1 MKKLPNLKT
10 NTSKFIM
17 AVLFMAGMLFGLQ
30 GTALAANDPGCYSY
44 APSSPGFAKIDCEVL
59 KTVYPSLD
67 PAADGCYYSWATGFG
82 PSPPVKVGCD
92 SPPDPK
98 RGILQ
103 PTDGKAGNP
112 VKTNLPF
119 SNKEDIQADPSFN
132 GTQCNGKEVTSS
144 DNCIIENVNVAIN
157 ILSGSIG
164 LIVIIVII
172 IAGIQYTTAG
182 GDPQRIGKA
191 KNRIRNA
198 IFALVA
204 YMFLYGFLQ
213 WIVPG
218 GL

>member
-1 MKKLPNLKT
+1 MIKPPNLKT
-10 NTSKFIM
+10 NATKFMM
-17 AVLFMAGMLFGLQ
+17 AVLFMAGMLLGLQ
-30 GTALAANDPGCYSY
+30 GTALAANDPGCYSF

-59 KTVYPSLD
+59 KTVYPTLD
-67 PAADGCYYSWATGFG
+67 PASDGCYYSWATGFG
-82 PSPPVKVGCD
+82 PSPPVKIGCD
-92 SPPDPK
+92 NPPDPK

-103 PTDGKAGNP
+103 PTEGKAGNP
-112 VKTNLPF
+112 VKTNINL
-119 SNKEDIQADPSFN
+119 SNKENIDADPTFN
-132 GTQCNGKEVTSS
+132 SKQCNGKDVTSS
-144 DNCIIENVNVAIN
+144 DNCIITNVNVVIN

-164 LIVIIVII
+164 LLVIIVII

-198 IFALVA
+198 IVALVA